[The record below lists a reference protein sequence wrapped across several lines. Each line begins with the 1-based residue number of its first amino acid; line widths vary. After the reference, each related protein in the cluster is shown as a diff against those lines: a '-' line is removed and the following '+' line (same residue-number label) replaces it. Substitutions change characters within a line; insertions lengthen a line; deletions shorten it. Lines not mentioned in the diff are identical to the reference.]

1 MSLSSRFLNL
11 SIKEQICISIILL
24 TLFCI
29 LVILIVCCSLL
40 YEILNKDYEQ
50 KKIYFYKKYK
60 QYMESSFYY
69 QSYHLMQYEDILHQ
83 IQKQIW
89 NVQQSVVI
97 YNTSKP
103 IQNFSDYIINMTN
116 IASINFT
123 QLDLKDSKENPFLYV
138 ISLSN
143 SSYVQEYLKNFA
155 LNNYQLFS
163 KSLFSNNIYDHFK
176 MPGYGVPIMDNPIF
190 FNYVFFTVFGFNH
203 SKIIN
208 VLENYSNQELNLKLL
223 CIIDSA
229 VQKAK
234 ACLKYVGNRLF
245 RYI

>member
-116 IASINFT
+116 ISSINFT

-223 CIIDSA
+223 CIINNA
-229 VQKAK
+229 V
-234 ACLKYVGNRLF
+234 
-245 RYI
+245 